1 MRKNRLLIMILLFA
15 AYHSFAQNNAVRK
28 TVSGKIVAAESREAL
43 QNISVLA
50 LRSKITDVSDHE
62 GYFSITVIE
71 IPDTLEV
78 SHIGYKTIRIPVTEA
93 QGNLSISLELSATEL
108 DEVIVNTG
116 YQKIKP
122 NEANGSIVIIDNK
135 TLNQQTGTNILQR
148 LNGVT
153 SGLLFNVGKSNGN
166 PQNNTNIS
174 IRGLSTINGPLDPL
188 IVLDN
193 FIFEGDINNINPND
207 IESITVLKDAA
218 AASIWGARAGNGVI
232 VITTKKGRF
241 NQKLKIDFNSTVTLQ
256 EKPNLSYL
264 PQMSS
269 SDYVEVEQ
277 YLFNQGYFDDQ
288 ISFNPHQALTPAVE
302 IFLARRNG
310 LISSTDSA
318 SRVNALKQIDSRDGF
333 TKYFYKKA
341 LTEQYALSLRGGSN
355 NIAWLVS
362 GAYDRSR
369 NSLDGKYN
377 KVNLRVENTY
387 RPIKN
392 IGLTT
397 GVYYTNSHSTSG
409 ALPFG
414 SVQINGRSV
423 PYLSFAN
430 DNGTPVSIANYYRDV
445 YTDTAGN
452 GKLLDWKYYPLT
464 DYTHNKST
472 TRLEEI
478 VANIGL
484 DYSVLNS
491 LHLNVLYQYQRQ
503 QSNSETNSDIESFY
517 TRNFINLFSQIDPST
532 GNVNHIVPVGGIL
545 NLSNGYVNSQN
556 LRAQLDFNRRFGN
569 HYLSAIAGGEIREAE
584 RKGNSQ
590 TLYGYHEDPLSYG
603 AVDFINPYPT
613 YITGEPRTISQ
624 GTFLSHGINRFV
636 SVYSN
641 ILYVFKDRYSFSASF
656 RKDGSNILG
665 VKTNDKWKPLWSAS
679 LAWNI
684 SKERFYNISWLTDLK
699 IKSSIGYSGNVD
711 ITKSALPVASYGIY
725 DITNFPAAAITT
737 INNPQL
743 RWEQSRQWN
752 AGVEFATKKDRL
764 TGSIEYYMKK
774 GTDLYGPTPYDY
786 TTWGGSSVVTKNV
799 ADMKG
804 NGLDV
809 ILNSKNIDRAFK
821 WNTQLLF
828 NYNNNKTTAYFDP
841 SAKTIFSILGGGSSI
856 SPVIGK
862 PLYSISA
869 YRWGGLDAS
878 GNPQGYLNG
887 QLSTDYQGIANEALE
902 KGIDNIKYIGSA
914 SPLTFGS
921 LINHFG
927 FKQLSVSV
935 NITYKMGYYFLKP
948 ALSYGALFSSGT
960 GHKEYAKR
968 WQTPGD
974 ELITNVPSFA
984 YPADTY
990 RDAFYLLSEINV
1002 LKADHIRLQY
1012 INCAYSFS
1020 KNGKK
1025 VLRAFDDLQAYIN
1038 IANIGIIWKANKEG
1052 IDPDYPASVRPPRS
1066 FSIGLKASL

>member
-1 MRKNRLLIMILLFA
+1 MRKNRFLIMILLFT
-15 AYHSFAQNNAVRK
+15 AYHSSAQNNTERK
-28 TVSGKIVAAESREAL
+28 TVSGKIIAVESREAL
-43 QNISVLA
+43 QSISILA
-50 LRSKITDVSDHE
+50 LRNKATAVSDHE
-62 GYFSITVIE
+62 GLFSITLTQM
-71 IPDTLEV
+71 PDTLEV
-78 SHIGYKTIRIPVTEA
+78 SHIGYKTIRIPVTET
-93 QGNLSISLELSATEL
+93 QSNLIISLEVSATEL

-116 YQKIKP
+116 YQKMKP

-207 IESITVLKDAA
+207 IESITILKDAA

-256 EKPNLSYL
+256 EKPDLSYL

-269 SDYVEVEQ
+269 SDYVDVEQ
-277 YLFNQGYFDDQ
+277 YLFSQGYFDDQ

-318 SRVNALKQIDSRDGF
+318 SQINVLKQIDSRDGF

-341 LTEQYALSLRGGSN
+341 LTEQYALSLKGGSN

-362 GAYDRSR
+362 GTYDRSR

-392 IGLTT
+392 MSLTT

-430 DNGTPVSIANYYRDV
+430 DNGAPVSIANYYRDT
-445 YTDTAGN
+445 YIDTAGN

-464 DYTHNKST
+464 DYKHNKST
-472 TRLEEI
+472 TRIEEI
-478 VANIGL
+478 IANIGF
-484 DYSVLNS
+484 DYSLLNG
-491 LHLNVLYQYQRQ
+491 LHLNILYQYQRQ
-503 QSNSETNSDIESFY
+503 LSNSETNSDLGSFY
-517 TRNFINLFSQIDPST
+517 TRNYINLFSQIDPST
-532 GNVNHIVPVGGIL
+532 GIVNHIVPVGGIL
-545 NLSNGYVNSQN
+545 NQSNGQVNSQN
-556 LRAQLDFNRRFGN
+556 LRAQFDFSRRFGN
-569 HYLSAIAGGEIREAE
+569 HHISAIVGAEIREAE
-584 RKGNSQ
+584 RTDNSL
-590 TLYGYHEDPLSYG
+590 TLYGYQEDPLSYRT
-603 AVDFINPYPT
+603 VDFINSYPT
-613 YITGEPRTISQ
+613 YITGEPRTISD
-624 GTFLSHGINRFV
+624 GVFLSHNTNRFV
-636 SVYSN
+636 SIYSN
-641 ILYVFKDRYSFSASF
+641 LSYIFKERYSAFASF
-656 RKDGSNILG
+656 RKDGSNLLG
-665 VKTNDKWKPLWSAS
+665 VKTNDKWKPLWSAGFG
-679 LAWNI
+679 WNI
-684 SKERFYNISWLTDLK
+684 SKEKFYNLDWLPEVKLK
-699 IKSSIGYSGNVD
+699 TSIGYSGNVD
-711 ITKSALPVASYGIY
+711 VTRSALPVAAYGISF
-725 DITNFPAAAITT
+725 ITNLPVAVIET
-737 INNPQL
+737 INNTSL

-752 AGVEFATKKDRL
+752 IGVEFSGKNNRL
-764 TGSIEYYMKK
+764 SGSIEYYIKK

-786 TTWGGSSVVTKNV
+786 TTWGGSNTITKNV
-799 ADMKG
+799 ANMKG
-804 NGLDV
+804 NGLDI
-809 ILNSKNIDRAFK
+809 ILNSRNINRSFK

-828 NYNNNKTTAYFDP
+828 NYNSSKTTAYFRP
-841 SAKTIFSILGGGSSI
+841 SAETIYSFLGGGNSI
-856 SPVIGK
+856 TPVVGK
-862 PLYSISA
+862 PLYAIAA

-887 QLSTDYQGIANEALE
+887 QLSTDYQAIADEALQ
-902 KGIDNIKYIGSA
+902 KGSDNIKYIGSA
-914 SPLTFGS
+914 TPTYFGS
-921 LINHFG
+921 IINQFAY
-927 FKQLSVSV
+927 KQVSLSINVS
-935 NITYKMGYYFLKP
+935 YKLGYYFLKP
-948 ALSYGALFSSGT
+948 SLHYTALFSGGP
-960 GHKEYAKR
+960 GHKDYAKR
-968 WQTPGD
+968 WQQPGD
-974 ELITNVPSFA
+974 EKNTNVPSFL
-984 YPADTY
+984 YPADPN
-990 RDAFYLLSEINV
+990 RDGFYSASEINV

-1012 INCAYSFS
+1012 ITCSYSFV
-1020 KNGKK
+1020 KDGKSLLK
-1025 VLRAFDDLQAYIN
+1025 RFIDLQLYIN
-1038 IANIGIIWKANKEG
+1038 AANIGILWKANKENL
-1052 IDPDYPASVRPPRS
+1052 DPDYPATIQPPRS
-1066 FSIGLKASL
+1066 YSAGIRASF